1 MVIAVIDGMGGG
13 IGNQIVTHLRQELPS
28 SIEIIVLGTNA
39 IATGNMMKAQA
50 NRGATGENAIKISI
64 READI
69 IIGPL
74 AIVIPNSMMGEIT
87 PLMAE
92 VIASCPAFKV
102 LLPVAPANTEV
113 IGIEGRPLF
122 LSIKDAIQKVREKF
136 ALPETEKKSSRQ
148 RKANIV

>member
-13 IGNQIVTHLRQELPS
+13 IGNQVVSHLRQELS
-28 SIEIIVLGTNA
+28 SSVEIIVLGTNA

-50 NRGATGENAIKISI
+50 NRGATGENAIRVSV

-87 PLMAE
+87 PIMAE
-92 VIASCPAFKV
+92 AIASCSAYKI
-102 LLPVAPANTEV
+102 LLPVAPTNTDIV
-113 IGIEGRPLF
+113 GIEGRPLF
-122 LSIKDAIQKVREKF
+122 LSIKDVIQKIRERM
-136 ALPETEKKSSRQ
+136 TE
-148 RKANIV
+148 